1 MFHIA
6 KVQDSQW
13 RIVSKKAE
21 RKDKKSENFSAT
33 TYRVYKE
40 LNICNRSNILDHT
53 PLLRQSELMESSE
66 DQDFL
71 ISFLFTRK
79 SIMLNNCIH
88 SVILKR
94 LI

>member
-1 MFHIA
+1 MA
-6 KVQDSQW
+6 KIQCDPCL
-13 RIVSKKAE
+13 IVSKKAE

-33 TYRVYKE
+33 TYRGHKE

-88 SVILKR
+88 SVIIKR